1 MCVGENCAP
10 QAVHYMNAQLTALYE
25 NAVDCIKSHEWK
37 DKPAEQ
43 FKYSHGLAEYSYV
56 PPYSRNQTMFHATFG
71 KPHLEFICNHDAILR
86 LKIKKGYYR
95 LDYSKSSGMNYSDK
109 DRVQSLANV
118 EIAFRIS
125 FDTRSLRGKDSKIG
139 NGQNLVQLITLNLP
153 KAQLVSAEPA
163 VIIGRDAFVHYLN
176 EYLVFLHQA
185 GNHVLFSLPDFDDDR
200 YRLTIDY
207 SLMGGTVLEVDDIH
221 GVSVDKINAY
231 LSSVWLKAAM
241 LMGSELDDWKS
252 LCLAEYRS
260 TSRPLPDW
268 DGHFHL
274 RLGAPRVKPVCSREA
289 IIYFSVDEVLFYEDA
304 DFTREPHR
312 RYNGWEV
319 AVLVDITHEFDG
331 FVTRCV
337 LDLASARPYHSH
349 CKYSGFEEH
358 DEIAVAYCTRI
369 VEFFSSTYLD
379 ILQTVDLNV
388 IYFVDSRWP
397 ITSTGSIT
405 VQDEGFEEEE
415 FDEEG
420 WIMSGESKSTRVVE
434 WREMITRCN
443 MHGFDQVIAISQSS
457 TNAFFESLWTGAQN
471 HRHSDHA
478 LVKWHYDEFF
488 NARFKPLSLRLL
500 SNGRAIVWVHLEH
513 GHLKVLK
520 NRLPWSESE
529 KYHFENWHLAF
540 EVDLQKVVHSNLQV
554 SESWITRYKDSF
566 VYKEHGVHQD
576 RTLEHIVLDFTHAE
590 FLYEF
595 SNFEGLFHH
604 SHGHTHEHRPIEQVQ
619 AVVHYLQGH
628 YLPALAQSGHNIIHT
643 VPVWKAKT
651 NLTSISW
658 TAMHF
663 HVYSKTEITRQ
674 NWAQVSGNLE
684 PAIAVFGMTEF
695 RPLPSLRLEY
705 SSNLLIRASKS
716 VSYGTVCISRSA
728 FMEKRLLDLLSLINS
743 RTTVIPLFS
752 GVVDG
757 VWQLQLTTWAE
768 HQWRKSQKCKWEEIS
783 EHAGFMKYGWQHR
796 DGWKYE
802 HEGTGEID
810 NGTYSVLCSTRNY
823 LELPTAAR
831 NRSMD
836 IKISGETDLEMSFKS
851 TTRQGSSKSTAK
863 WSAIISLQ
871 SDFDGL
877 NVKVIGALTPVI
889 EASSGHNHLSMFPDL
904 RQKLSENLPKSIDL
918 SQVLHELKAFEGIWH
933 YGYPGLH
940 AYCLANPVFN
950 HKGDVI
956 FELRPQGQG
965 ATSHRKAASTSKTD
979 TISRQSSRATLSS
992 RPSFLKKIKDTVT
1005 TALTGE
1011 RSSAGSLTVKGS
1023 GHLNGNGHAHANG
1036 HSSSGSYMANN
1047 MTFDLTERHQETED
1061 SVEESSFHVSGIPVV

>member
-10 QAVHYMNAQLTALYE
+10 QAVHYMNAQLAALYE
-25 NAVDCIKSHEWK
+25 NAADCIKHHDWTN
-37 DKPAEQ
+37 KPAEQ
-43 FKYSHGLAEYSYV
+43 FKYSHALAEFTYV
-56 PPYSRNQTMFHATFG
+56 PPYSRNQTMFHATFD

-95 LDYSKSSGMNYSDK
+95 LDYSRSSAMNYSDK
-109 DRVQSLANV
+109 DRVQSLSHV
-118 EIAFRIS
+118 ELSFRVS

-139 NGQNLVQLITLNLP
+139 NGQNLVQLIVLNLP
-153 KAQLVSAEPA
+153 NATLVSAEPA
-163 VIIGRDAFVHYLN
+163 IIIGRDAFVHYLN

-207 SLMGGTVLEVDDIH
+207 SLMGGTVLEVDDIY
-221 GVSVDKINAY
+221 GVSVDKINTY

-241 LMGSELDDWKS
+241 LMGTDLDDWKP

-260 TSRPLPDW
+260 TWRPLPGW

-289 IIYFSVDEVLFYEDA
+289 IVYFSVDEVLFYEDA
-304 DFTREPHR
+304 DFTKEPHR
-312 RYNGWEV
+312 RYSGWEI
-319 AVLVDITHEFDG
+319 AVLVDIIHEFDG

-337 LDLASARPYHSH
+337 LDLASARPYHAH

-369 VEFFSSTYLD
+369 VEFFSATYLD
-379 ILQTVDLNV
+379 ILETVDLHV
-388 IYFVDSRWP
+388 IYFFDSRWP
-397 ITSTGSIT
+397 IASGEIVT
-405 VQDEGFEEEE
+405 VEEEE
-415 FDEEG
+415 EEEEETEWYITG
-420 WIMSGESKSTRVVE
+420 DNQGPRVVE

-443 MHGFDQVIAISQSS
+443 MFGFDQVIAISQS
-457 TNAFFESLWTGAQN
+457 TINAFFESLWTDGQN
-471 HRHSDHA
+471 HRHSDHS
-478 LVKWHYDEFF
+478 LVKWRYEEFF
-488 NARFKPLSLRLL
+488 NARFKPMTLRLL

-540 EVDLQKVVHSNLQV
+540 EVDLKKVVHTELHV
-554 SESWITRYKDSF
+554 SESWTGKYKDSL
-566 VYKEHGVHQD
+566 VYKEHGGRED
-576 RTLEHIVLDFTHAE
+576 RILEHITLDFSHAE

-595 SNFEGLFHH
+595 SSFEGLFHH

-628 YLPALAQSGHNIIHT
+628 YLPHLAYSGFNIIHT
-643 VPVWKAKT
+643 VPVWKTKVNMT
-651 NLTSISW
+651 SVSLT
-658 TAMHF
+658 TMHF
-663 HVYSKTEITRQ
+663 HVYSKAEITRR
-674 NWAQVSGNLE
+674 NWAHVSGSLE
-684 PAIAVFGMTEF
+684 PVIAVLGMTEF
-695 RPLPSLRLEY
+695 RPLPALRLEY
-705 SSNLLIRASKS
+705 SSSLIVRASKHI
-716 VSYGTVCISRSA
+716 SYGTVCISRPT
-728 FMEKRLLDLLSLINS
+728 FMEKRLLDLLSLINA

-768 HQWRKSQKCKWEEIS
+768 HQWRSSQKCKWEEVS
-783 EHAGFMKYGWQHR
+783 EHAGFMKYKWQHR

-810 NGTYSVLCSTRNY
+810 NGTYSVLCSTHNY

-836 IKISGETDLEMSFKS
+836 IKISGETELEMSFKS

-863 WSAIISLQ
+863 WSAVISIQ
-871 SDFDGL
+871 SDLDGL
-877 NVKVIGALTPVI
+877 SVKVVGALTPVV
-889 EASSGHNHLSMFPDL
+889 EASPAAHNHLGMFPDL
-904 RQKLSENLPKSIDL
+904 RQKLSEHLPRTIDL
-918 SQVLHELKAFEGIWH
+918 SQIVAELKVFEGVWH

-965 ATSHRKAASTSKTD
+965 ATSSQRRVASASAAGTNS
-979 TISRQSSRATLSS
+979 ISRQSSRAALSS
-992 RPSFLKKIKDTVT
+992 RPSFLQKVKSAVA
-1005 TALTGE
+1005 TALQGD
-1011 RSSAGSLTVKGS
+1011 RSSTGTLTPNGNS
-1023 GHLNGNGHAHANG
+1023 NGYLNGNGH
-1036 HSSSGSYMANN
+1036 SVSGSYTANR
-1047 MTFDLTERHQETED
+1047 MTLDLENHEEIVDD
-1061 SVEESSFHVSGIPVV
+1061 SIDESSFLVSQVSLA